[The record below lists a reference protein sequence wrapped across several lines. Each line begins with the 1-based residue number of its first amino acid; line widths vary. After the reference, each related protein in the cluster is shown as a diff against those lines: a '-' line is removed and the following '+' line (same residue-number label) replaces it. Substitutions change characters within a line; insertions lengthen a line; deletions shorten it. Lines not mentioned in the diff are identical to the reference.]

1 MYQHDDEDT
10 APDTALAF
18 ARARCRLYALAARCA
33 VDDTLAAAWC
43 DAERQAR
50 RHVDRLGIGRDGS
63 AAEPAEPA
71 AWTCLIDAMDLAL
84 QNGDR
89 AAAQLVAQECIAVA
103 EAHAAAAQ
111 RPRTGAH
118 VRHERRPF
126 GSCARDIDGDLAIG
140 QAQPA

>member
-1 MYQHDDEDT
+1 MYQHDHEDT

-18 ARARCRLYALAARCA
+18 ARARCRLYASAARCA
-33 VDDTLAAAWC
+33 VDDALATVWR

-50 RHVDRLGIGRDGS
+50 RHVERLGIGRTGSDG
-63 AAEPAEPA
+63 EPAEPA

-111 RPRTGAH
+111 RPPAARI
-118 VRHERRPF
+118 RHDRRP
-126 GSCARDIDGDLAIG
+126 GYACGVEGDVALG

>member
-1 MYQHDDEDT
+1 MYQNDHEDT
-10 APDTALAF
+10 DTALAI
-18 ARARCRLYALAARCA
+18 ARARCRLYALACRCA
-33 VDDTLAAAWC
+33 VDDTLAAAWR

-50 RHVDRLGIGRDGS
+50 RHAERLGIGRDGS
-63 AAEPAEPA
+63 VGEPA

-89 AAAQLVAQECIAVA
+89 VAAQLVAQECIAVA

-111 RPRTGAH
+111 RPPALRA
-118 VRHERRPF
+118 RADRARF
-126 GSCARDIDGDLAIG
+126 GFARDAEGDVAIG